1 MMIGAALLR
10 YGDASNFEISDS
22 LLRPTPSSNQVLVNI
37 HSSSVN
43 PIDIMKREGYG
54 KTVFEKQRRS
64 NFPWVLGSD
73 FSGTISEVGSKVTKF
88 KEGDEVW
95 GCTADA
101 NHGTYAEYGVFD
113 LEEIE
118 HKPVNLSFNEAAS
131 LPYVALTTWAGVIRW
146 AGLRPQ
152 DIANKKVLIQAGSG
166 GVGTFAIQLFK
177 LWGAE
182 VATTCSKK
190 NHELV
195 KKLGADVVIDYT
207 NEDFVEVLNDYDIVL
222 DSVGD
227 LAGETEIERCSKIL
241 KQNNNSHYITLN
253 HAFARTIDEKGF
265 LLGVPHALFLRQ
277 KLKNRY
283 KPVNV
288 HWSIFRPSLSALQ
301 ELTKLVSEGDVIPV
315 IDRTYKLTDIKQA
328 HDYVATGHAVGKV
341 VIEIQ

>member
-43 PIDIMKREGYG
+43 PIDLMKREGYG
-54 KTVFEKQRRS
+54 KAIFEKQRRS

-73 FSGTISEVGSKVTKF
+73 FSGTVSEVGSKVTKF

-113 LEEIE
+113 LEELE

-207 NEDFVEVLNDYDIVL
+207 SEDFVEVLNDYDIVL

-227 LAGETEIERCSKIL
+227 LAGETEIERCSGRMPMVFAPNLTASDPSSKFIEGEPMKPATKTFLGLLYNSSGLPTCSIL
-241 KQNNNSHYITLN
+241 P
-253 HAFARTIDEKGF
+253 AFSTTI
-265 LLGVPHALFLRQ
+265 R
-277 KLKNRY
+277 
-283 KPVNV
+283 
-288 HWSIFRPSLSALQ
+288 SAIVMAS
-301 ELTKLVSEGDVIPV
+301 T
-315 IDRTYKLTDIKQA
+315 
-328 HDYVATGHAVGKV
+328 
-341 VIEIQ
+341 